1 MILVS
6 DRDPMACKS
15 ERASNHD
22 RSAKNRS
29 AERVHLRTWHSPSN
43 VNDALLKSLRAN
55 REISYLFSPSKKTLV
70 LSNKVKDNLE
80 PYDAD
85 STEAILKNIRPCG
98 PTQLGAA

>member
-22 RSAKNRS
+22 RSTKNRS
-29 AERVHLRTWHSPSN
+29 AERAHLRTWHSPSN

-55 REISYLFSPSKKTLV
+55 RETLYLFPPSKKTLV
-70 LSNKVKDNLE
+70 LSDKVKDNLE

-85 STEAILKNIRPCG
+85 YRGNT
-98 PTQLGAA
+98 